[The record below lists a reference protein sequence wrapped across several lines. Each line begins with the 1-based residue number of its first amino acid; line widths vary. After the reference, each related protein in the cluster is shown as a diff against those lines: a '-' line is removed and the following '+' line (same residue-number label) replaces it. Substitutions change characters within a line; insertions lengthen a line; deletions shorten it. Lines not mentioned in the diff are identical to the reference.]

1 MTFKTQGKVFAF
13 LIFAFL
19 FLLPG
24 DSRGC
29 DVPVFRYAF
38 DHWAQENYV
47 IRFFHKG
54 TLKENEKKILEEL
67 KKYSQEGEK
76 RFNYILE
83 IKNLG
88 ENFTDKN
95 YTREIQEYGL
105 PFIIVHYP
113 GSGERSAAWSGP
125 VSEETLGSVFDSP
138 KREEILNRLNAGE
151 AAVWVFVES
160 GNAEKDR
167 NALTC
172 LEREL
177 ANLAKTPLIAN
188 RSTPI
193 GSSAELK
200 DAESENLKIVFS
212 LVRISRSDP
221 KEGVFQSILLSSEPD
236 LRDYAGEPIL
246 FPVYGRGKILYS
258 LVGNGITE
266 HNIRK
271 SAEFLVGS
279 CSCLIKDSYP
289 GTDILMS
296 TQWKSA
302 SPSLE
307 KSMAPEYSLTGVGSL
322 IPAAETKIPSE
333 EERTS
338 PSPPPQTRAIQRTG
352 ITFTLIIILSFLM
365 VGIAV
370 LILFVL
376 IRQRLRKI

>member
-1 MTFKTQGKVFAF
+1 MTFKTQRKVFAF

-19 FLLPG
+19 FLVPG

-38 DHWAQENYV
+38 DHWTQENYV
-47 IRFFHKG
+47 IRFFHRG

-83 IKNLG
+83 IRDLG
-88 ENFTDKN
+88 ENPPNKN

-105 PFIIVHYP
+105 PFIIIHYP
-113 GSGERSAAWSGP
+113 GSGERNIAWSGAA
-125 VSEETLGSVFDSP
+125 SGETLGDLFESTA
-138 KREEILNRLNAGE
+138 RQEISNRLNAGE
-151 AAVWVFVES
+151 TAVWVFVES

-188 RSTPI
+188 RSIPI
-193 GSSAELK
+193 GSSTELK
-200 DAESENLKIVFS
+200 DAESENLKIAFS

-221 KEGVFQSILLSSEPD
+221 KERIFASLLVSSEPD
-236 LRDYAGEPIL
+236 LKDYMAEPIV
-246 FPVYGRGKILYS
+246 FPVYGRGKILYA
-258 LVGNGITE
+258 LAGKGITE

-271 SAEFLVGS
+271 SAKFLVGS

-289 GTDILMS
+289 GTDILMF
-296 TQWKSA
+296 TDWKSA
-302 SPSLE
+302 SPSQE
-307 KSMAPEYSLTGVGSL
+307 KSKAHEYFLTGVGSL
-322 IPAAETKIPSE
+322 IPTAETKIPSE
-333 EERTS
+333 GERTS
-338 PSPPPQTRAIQRTG
+338 PSPPLETRAIQRTE
-352 ITFTLIIILSFLM
+352 ITFTFIIIVSFVI
-365 VGIAV
+365 VGTTV
-370 LILFVL
+370 LILFFL
-376 IRQRLRKI
+376 IRQRKAF